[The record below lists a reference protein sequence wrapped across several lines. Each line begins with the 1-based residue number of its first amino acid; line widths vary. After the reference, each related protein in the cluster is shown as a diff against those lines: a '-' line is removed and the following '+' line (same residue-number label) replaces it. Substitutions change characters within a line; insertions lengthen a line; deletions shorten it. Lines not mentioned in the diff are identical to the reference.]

1 MPASLRW
8 APADPRHHRRPSN
21 TSRQF
26 WLSLLWSLCPFP
38 LSLGACKVLCVPAK
52 TGVPVS
58 PSPVEV
64 LQSNPPGLQ
73 GQIPCLSVGTPGW
86 VAWLWVL
93 NLHNS
98 ARTSLVLLFS
108 SLGVT
113 HSAGMGCDVVMIV
126 LLPSCCG
133 FFFVFGCGVSFFGGF
148 QHPPVG
154 CSTASCDFGAHR
166 RRWVHV
172 LKSVPSINIK

>member
-108 SLGVT
+108 SLGSPIRQAWDVMLSWLYSYHLAAAFSLSLYVGYLFLVGSSILLLVVQQLVVILVLT
-113 HSAGMGCDVVMIV
+113 GGDGCMSLKVF
-126 LLPSCCG
+126 LL
-133 FFFVFGCGVSFFGGF
+133 
-148 QHPPVG
+148 
-154 CSTASCDFGAHR
+154 
-166 RRWVHV
+166 
-172 LKSVPSINIK
+172 